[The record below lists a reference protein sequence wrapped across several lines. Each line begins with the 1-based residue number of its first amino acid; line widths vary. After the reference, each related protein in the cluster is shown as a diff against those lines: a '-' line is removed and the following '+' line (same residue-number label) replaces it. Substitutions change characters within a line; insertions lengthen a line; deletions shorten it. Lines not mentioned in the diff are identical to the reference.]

1 MLPDNLCIQTFD
13 MKNIPYMLDILTP
26 MWCAPYGDE
35 EYRRFSVE
43 NIVRNNIFENDYR
56 FQLVDKNDGTFL
68 SSSFF
73 ARKGDVNK
81 ASQWLYNAFHYPKEA
96 MIPLDISRTY
106 IELMDERTQKLMNDD
121 DIQMT
126 LFVSRKPGAGSML
139 LNYLCQKLHDEGWK
153 NLYLWTDCDCNWQW
167 YIKHGFSLVEKGVYE
182 QFSDE
187 NHDYETYIFMKE
199 L

>member
-1 MLPDNLCIQTFD
+1 MLPENLCIQTFD

-26 MWCAPYGDE
+26 MWCAPYGDD

-68 SSSFF
+68 SSAFF
-73 ARKGDVNK
+73 ARKGDINK
-81 ASQWLYNAFHYPKEA
+81 AQQWLTDAFHYHKEA
-96 MIPLDISRTY
+96 MIPLDVSRTY
-106 IELMDERTQKLMNDD
+106 IELMDERTQKLMSDN

-139 LNYLCQKLHDEGWK
+139 LDSLCRTLHEEGWK
-153 NLYLWTDCDCNWQW
+153 NLFLWTDCDCNWQW
-167 YIKHGFSLVEKGVYE
+167 YIRHGFTLVDKDVYE
-182 QFSDE
+182 QFSDDD
-187 NHDYETYIFMKE
+187 HDYETYIFKKS